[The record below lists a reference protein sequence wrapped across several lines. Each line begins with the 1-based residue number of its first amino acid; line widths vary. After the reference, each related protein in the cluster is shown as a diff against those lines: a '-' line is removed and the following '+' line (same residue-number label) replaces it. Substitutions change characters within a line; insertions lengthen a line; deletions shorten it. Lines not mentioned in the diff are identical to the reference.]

1 MKTIKKISLTVFL
14 LLLII
19 SCKKDDDNN
28 NGQGH
33 FDIVVDGLTY
43 TGSSV
48 YKSHAGSNAE
58 LTLISMADND
68 FSFGHSTENAN
79 FVVGNTVQINFEL
92 TVVSIENVPY
102 IGHSGTIYIVNDHR
116 IEIIGLLQDPLGQN
130 TITIDGFAEWNN

>member
-1 MKTIKKISLTVFL
+1 MKFLSLTVFF
-14 LLLII
+14 LLLIS
-19 SCKKDDDNN
+19 SCNNNDDDNNN

-33 FDIVVDGLTY
+33 FDIIVDGLTY

-79 FVVGNTVQINFEL
+79 FVVGNTVQINFEQ
-92 TVVSIENVPY
+92 TIVSIDNVPY

>member
-1 MKTIKKISLTVFL
+1 MKFLSLTVFF
-14 LLLII
+14 LLLIS
-19 SCKKDDDNN
+19 SCNNNDDDNN

-33 FDIVVDGLTY
+33 FDIIVDGLTY

-79 FVVGNTVQINFEL
+79 FVVGSTVQINFEQ
-92 TVVSIENVPY
+92 TIVSIDNVPY